1 MLIAFSYL
9 KTVNRSL
16 INIQCPISFK
26 VPTCIPFTALLIIL
40 PFYNRLL
47 RCSLTPINSVGLNR
61 IQYSRK
67 TGEVQ
72 CILEERCLDQHSEC
86 CYRDTVLRWGCT
98 LSFTFLQ
105 TFISC
110 GLPISS
116 YHHSF
121 FSLLFSFPY
130 SFSLHF
136 SRSLSV
142 LKFSHVLFL
151 CILHLFFFSASIF
164 NVSLVKLKNNNRY

>member
-26 VPTCIPFTALLIIL
+26 VPTRIPFTALLIIL

-47 RCSLTPINSVGLNR
+47 RSSLTPINSVGLNR

-86 CYRDTVLRWGCT
+86 CYQDTGLCWGCT
-98 LSFTFLQ
+98 LSCRLSFPVVYLFLPI
-105 TFISC
+105 TAPSLLSSFPFPIPSLFIS
-110 GLPISS
+110 LAPFQFLNWAT
-116 YHHSF
+116 F
-121 FSLLFSFPY
+121 FSFAFSTSSSSSSLPLFSK
-130 SFSLHF
+130 
-136 SRSLSV
+136 SV
-142 LKFSHVLFL
+142 
-151 CILHLFFFSASIF
+151 
-164 NVSLVKLKNNNRY
+164 